1 MDLLRPLVLGTT
13 FFTIDIDSDMGG
25 TFIPAT
31 YQLTLEQ
38 LICRAFSLPVMSG
51 GFSSIFQRLAVFKT
65 PGDKMQLRFA
75 RIASTHFKMND
86 LPGRVTNF
94 GVKGLPATRREA
106 RPFPRIVGHHNL
118 RS

>member
-86 LPGRVTNF
+86 LPP
-94 GVKGLPATRREA
+94 LIARRADGIEHTSLTQK
-106 RPFPRIVGHHNL
+106 RNSKNSSP
-118 RS
+118 